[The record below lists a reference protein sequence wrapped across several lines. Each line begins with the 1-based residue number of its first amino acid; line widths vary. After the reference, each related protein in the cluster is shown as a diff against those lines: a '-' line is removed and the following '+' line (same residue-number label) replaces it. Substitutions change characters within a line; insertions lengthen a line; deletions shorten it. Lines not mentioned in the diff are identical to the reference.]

1 MGDEKIPDEI
11 ANYGVIMGTRTNIRG
26 KGVCISTKLEL
37 GEMVI
42 VDEFLPLDL
51 GYVDDILEMQLWESQ
66 RLISK
71 L

>member
-1 MGDEKIPDEI
+1 MGK
-11 ANYGVIMGTRTNIRG
+11 RTNIRG

-51 GYVDDILEMQLWESQ
+51 GYVDVILEMQLWESQ